1 MEENLS
7 GKMVLKKWFEQ
18 KQCGCLGGTGTKV
31 KGSHKQFISR
41 KMIVLLPQKEE
52 HRRRSIRWFHCS
64 NACLTLVNLLC
75 NRSGPKMK
83 HQKEQFCWYCI
94 VCVIYIICNQELEF
108 PKHTHCS
115 LPPVTTRQARPRKY
129 LTSTIDRD
137 FSTTWML

>member
-1 MEENLS
+1 MEDNLS

-31 KGSHKQFISR
+31 KGSHKQFNSP

-94 VCVIYIICNQELEF
+94 VCVIYMQPRIRVSQ
-108 PKHTHCS
+108 THP
-115 LPPVTTRQARPRKY
+115 LQ
-129 LTSTIDRD
+129 LTSCHYETSSSQEIFDINH
-137 FSTTWML
+137 